1 MEVRDRVV
9 CIKDNYDGNGIIT
22 HRNGI
27 IYMIRSVIA
36 SDWCIFVSSEVG
48 SSFNNQYG
56 FSNVGFHL
64 HFIGESKLRKLKL
77 DKIDESREVFIL

>member
-22 HRNGI
+22 HRSGT
-27 IYMIRSVIA
+27 IYIIRSVIGTA
-36 SDWCIFVSSEVG
+36 DWCLFVSSEVG
-48 SSFNNQYG
+48 SSFLNQYG
-56 FSNVGFHL
+56 FSKDCFYK

-77 DKIDESREVFIL
+77 EKINENNKSW